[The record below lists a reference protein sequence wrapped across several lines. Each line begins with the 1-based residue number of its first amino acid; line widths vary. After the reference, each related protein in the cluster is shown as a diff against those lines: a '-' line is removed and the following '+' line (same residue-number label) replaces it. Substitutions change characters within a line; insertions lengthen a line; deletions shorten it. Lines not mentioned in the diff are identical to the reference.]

1 MELLARGFVQEA
13 YRRATWGTRDRPR
26 ADPLGPELQTRALRF
41 QVLPTPGHSV
51 DHVCLYEP
59 EREWLFTGDLFLA
72 ERLRYLRSDEELLAL
87 IESLD
92 KVGRLRLGRVFCAHR
107 GPLPDG
113 AGALRRKAD
122 RLRSLREQV
131 QELLKR
137 GLPEGEIAR
146 RVVGPEGPL
155 TWISRGRFSARNF
168 VRSVARETGVSRKR
182 PEGPH

>member
-1 MELLARGFVQEA
+1 MARSVLGRPLYWTGAYLVDGLLVDCGPPATARA
-13 YRRATWGTRDRPR
+13 
-26 ADPLGPELQTRALRF
+26 
-41 QVLPTPGHSV
+41 
-51 DHVCLYEP
+51 
-59 EREWLFTGDLFLA
+59 
-72 ERLRYLRSDEELLAL
+72 LLAL
-87 IESLD
+87 IESLEA
-92 KVGRLRLGRVFCAHR
+92 VGRLRLGRVFCAHR
-107 GPLPDG
+107 GPVPDG

-137 GLPEGEIAR
+137 GLPEGEITR